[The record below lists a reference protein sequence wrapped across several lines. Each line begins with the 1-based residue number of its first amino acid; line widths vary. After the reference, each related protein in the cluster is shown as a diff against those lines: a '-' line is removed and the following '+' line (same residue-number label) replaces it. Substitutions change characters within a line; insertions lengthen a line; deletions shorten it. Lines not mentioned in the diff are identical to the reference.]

1 MDRDEG
7 SEGYEGGLGGSSY
20 ASIVMLCIGERDASA
35 VVGGSRSHMT
45 VVRREHVDT
54 VVPCGCAETGPPR
67 ERTSMT

>member
-7 SEGYEGGLGGSSY
+7 SEGDEGGLGGSSC

-45 VVRREHVDT
+45 VVRREHVDS
-54 VVPCGCAETGPPR
+54 GPVRVRGDRTPR